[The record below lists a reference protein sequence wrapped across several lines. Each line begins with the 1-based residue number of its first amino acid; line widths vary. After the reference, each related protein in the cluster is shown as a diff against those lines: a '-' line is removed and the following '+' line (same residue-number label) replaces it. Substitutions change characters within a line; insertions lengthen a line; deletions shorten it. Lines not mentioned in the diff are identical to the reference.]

1 MMTDL
6 TERLGASLVQHGP
19 GSDRVYLMELAEVDL
34 PELVDRLGELARRN
48 RYGKVIGKVPAD
60 HVSLFERHGYVTEA
74 LVPGFFGGRVDGHFM
89 AKYLDRSRSRLDQ
102 ASQVEQ
108 VLAVARER
116 AQGTQPALPAGVRLA
131 RCGPD
136 DVGAMAELYRLVF
149 PSYPFPI
156 HEPSFLAE
164 CMADHVFFMGAWQGK
179 ELVALASAE
188 QYLQASHAELTDFA
202 TLPDYRRRGLAGAL
216 LREVEGHARSQGFAL
231 VYTIA
236 RALSAGM
243 NVTFARGGYDLGGTL
258 INNTQISG
266 RIETMNVWYKLLK

>member
-1 MMTDL
+1 MTER

-19 GSDRVYLMELAEVDL
+19 GSDRVYLMELAEADL
-34 PELVDRLGELARRN
+34 PQLVDRLGELAQRN
-48 RYGKVIGKVPAD
+48 RYGKIIGKIPAD
-60 HVSLFERHGYVTEA
+60 HVSLFRRQGYVTEA
-74 LVPGFFGGRVDGHFM
+74 RVPGFFRGRVDGHFM
-89 AKYLDRSRSRLDQ
+89 AKYLDSSRSQFDQ
-102 ASQVEQ
+102 ASQVEEG
-108 VLAVARER
+108 LAVARER
-116 AQGTQPALPAGVRLA
+116 ALGRPSAPPAGVRLA

-136 DVGAMAELYRLVF
+136 DVAAMAELYRLVF

-164 CMADHVFFMGAWQGK
+164 CMADHVIFMGAWQGK

-188 QYLQASHAELTDFA
+188 QYPQASHAELTDFA
-202 TLPDYRRRGLAGAL
+202 TLPEYRRRGLAGAL
-216 LREVEGHARSQGFAL
+216 LGAVEGQARSQGFAL

-236 RALSAGM
+236 RALSVGM
-243 NVTFARGGYDLGGTL
+243 NVTFARGGYDFGGTL